1 MKSLLNSQLI
11 QGDGRL
17 SPPIV
22 ALLESAFHFNKDI
35 LLKTRWL
42 KYDQTILS
50 RSWSRL
56 TGIPGKT
63 RAAVMGNL
71 IIHDGATDR
80 SARDWFRLLVHEQVH
95 VRQLAEKGVLAF
107 YLQYLLEASVKPY
120 REISFEKEAFRYGA
134 DQAGNDLALKLWQF
148 RKMAVPAILSESGLT
163 DEEKSQRLTELGKQ
177 FYAEMIRP

>member
-1 MKSLLNSQLI
+1 M
-11 QGDGRL
+11 
-17 SPPIV
+17 
-22 ALLESAFHFNKDI
+22 ALLESAFRLDKEI

-42 KYDQTILS
+42 KFDQTILS
-50 RSWSRL
+50 RLWSRV

-63 RAAVMGNL
+63 RAAVMGTL

-95 VRQLAEKGVLAF
+95 ISQLVEKGVLPF

-134 DQAGNDLALKLWQF
+134 DQEGNDLALKLWQF
-148 RKMAVPAILSESGLT
+148 GKVAVPAILSDPGLT
-163 DEEKSQRLTELGKQ
+163 DEKKSQRLTELGKQ
-177 FYAEMIRP
+177 FYAEIIRQ